1 MTDKTMKGKTMSETK
16 NNEETQQTTESKESP
31 EIIEVEW
38 EEIEK
43 IYNLRKSHTLMEQ
56 NLAILCIEH
65 EKTKQQLVQH
75 IVQSESTLNEL
86 GLDLLDI
93 KGIDTTKTHELK
105 LPTSPGEKAYFVR
118 KA

>member
-1 MTDKTMKGKTMSETK
+1 MTRQIKKGKIMSKTK
-16 NNEETQQTTESKESP
+16 NNKEEQQATENKESP

-38 EEIEK
+38 EEIEE
-43 IYNLRKSHTLMEQ
+43 IYNLRQNHTVMEQ

-75 IVQSESTLNEL
+75 IVQSETTLNEL
-86 GLDLLDI
+86 GLNLLDL
-93 KGIDTTKTHELK
+93 KGIDTTRTHELK
-105 LPTSPGEKAYFVR
+105 LPTTPGEKAYFVR